1 MGSVMRFS
9 GAVLLIGGFLL
20 CVSIVWAAIGFLMMG
35 FGLICLL
42 IAERRNKRLAI
53 SSGISGPRQALSPN
67 PEPSLALVP
76 ADQSSDRRS
85 NATGPSSYDEVRWNS
100 LVESDPDLLRLVA
113 ILTRYGQKYVDELA
127 TAYLALNDKEYLPM
141 ILKKIVTSARRDA
154 GQDVTSEL
162 KVYSNPNASRRR
174 PQVNRVRALQA
185 VYDVVVDDPAV
196 VHLLP
201 QRDTKQSRL
210 PAQAQPKLSGGRP
223 DSGTGSGRKL
233 AREDAEAEI
242 AAVAPD
248 ATEAA
253 SLVGLDDADN
263 NDLAELLNSFVL
275 QGPSDKTR
283 P

>member
-1 MGSVMRFS
+1 M
-9 GAVLLIGGFLL
+9 
-20 CVSIVWAAIGFLMMG
+20 
-35 FGLICLL
+35 
-42 IAERRNKRLAI
+42 
-53 SSGISGPRQALSPN
+53 
-67 PEPSLALVP
+67 
-76 ADQSSDRRS
+76 
-85 NATGPSSYDEVRWNS
+85 
-100 LVESDPDLLRLVA
+100 
-113 ILTRYGQKYVDELA
+113 
-127 TAYLALNDKEYLPM
+127 LNDKDYLPM
-141 ILKKIVTSARRDA
+141 ILKKIVASARRDA
-154 GQDVTSEL
+154 GQDVTNEL
-162 KVYSNPNASRRR
+162 VVHSNPNAPHRRV
-174 PQVNRVRALQA
+174 QVNRVRALQA
-185 VYDVVVDDPAV
+185 VYDVVADDLAV